1 MRRTRGWRSASTR
14 GGPVFAAFVLVTC
27 VASAVFA
34 KPPAAPPKPKAKPTG
49 STTAPPAPPPPA
61 PMTPEEAEAKRHFE
75 IGLKLY
81 AEKVYDGALIEF
93 DASYKLNPR
102 PSALRNIAQ
111 CHRDLK
117 HFALAHDAYEKL
129 LDQHLAQL
137 SQKEKDAIGKALTE
151 LRILTGT
158 LDVSVNEAGATIE
171 LDGRLVGVTPL
182 AKPFRADIGTHKLRV
197 TKDAFDPFEKDV
209 TTIAKEA
216 QSLTVTLTAQ
226 VTTGHVAVRE
236 EGGIAVHVFIDD
248 VDEGPA
254 PWAGDLSAGPHV
266 IQLKADGVA
275 SQKRTIDVVVKQ
287 NADVALAA
295 LALRGKLRVQSL
307 GAIGDISIDG
317 KKVGTGTWEGE
328 LAPGTYEVSV
338 VAAGYEPYKHLV
350 VVDKGRTVIEPV
362 TLAEKNGSGVGGNPF
377 RGLYA
382 KFNLVGVFPLAGG
395 PTLGT
400 TCSESGLGSCSNNGI
415 PFAAGTKL
423 NVGYSWDVFGLEL
436 ASAFLFDVPYS
447 VDRTFGSSTSAPPTA
462 GSTITDA
469 VERKET
475 HKFKGWAVFAGP
487 GARITS
493 KDDAVRFTFG
503 LAVGGVYRSFGY
515 ERDALGDKWAPSDVT
530 KFAPAMMV
538 DAGLLLGGT
547 PGTKFTLGVMA
558 WAEMTGTVQ
567 TEDGGLRNGK
577 FGNVAVKIASPP
589 QTLADG
595 VHFYLGPTIGLQFG
609 R

>member
-1 MRRTRGWRSASTR
+1 MRSTRGWISATTRSS
-14 GGPVFAAFVLVTC
+14 PVLAVVALVTG
-27 VASAVFA
+27 AAFA
-34 KPPAAPPKPKAKPTG
+34 KPPAPAPKPKPKPAAT
-49 STTAPPAPPPPA
+49 TTAAPPPPPPPA
-61 PMTPEEAEAKRHFE
+61 PALTPEEAEAKRHFE

-81 AEKVYDGALIEF
+81 NEKVYDGALIEF

-117 HFALAHDAYEKL
+117 HFAQAHDAYEKL
-129 LDQHLAQL
+129 LEQHVAQL
-137 SQKEKDAIGKALTE
+137 TTKEKDAINKALTE

-158 LDVSVNEAGATIE
+158 IELSANEAGASVE
-171 LDGRLVGVTPL
+171 FDGRIIGSTPL
-182 AKPFRADIGTHKLRV
+182 AKPFRADVGTHKLRV
-197 TKDAFDPFEKDV
+197 TKDGFDPFEKDV

-226 VTTGHVAVRE
+226 VTTGHVTVRE
-236 EGGIAVHVFIDD
+236 ESGAPVHVWVDD
-248 VDEGPA
+248 VDMGPA
-254 PWAGDLSAGPHV
+254 PWSGDLSAGPHV
-266 IQLKADGVA
+266 LQLKGDGVA
-275 SQKRTIDVVVKQ
+275 SPKHSIEVVVKQ
-287 NADVALAA
+287 DAAVALAA
-295 LALRGKLRVQSL
+295 LALRGRLRVQTL
-307 GAIGDISIDG
+307 GAIGEISVDG
-317 KKVGTGTWEGE
+317 KKVGTGSWEGE
-328 LAPGTYEVSV
+328 LAPGTYEVAV

-362 TLAEKNGSGVGGNPF
+362 TLVAKSGGATGGNPF

-395 PTLGT
+395 PTIGS
-400 TCSESGLGSCSNNGI
+400 TCSESGQGSCSNNGI
-415 PFAAGTKL
+415 AFSAGTKL
-423 NVGYSWDVFGLEL
+423 HVGYSWDVFALEF

-447 VDRTFGSSTSAPPTA
+447 IDRSFGSSTSAPPTA

-469 VERKET
+469 VERKEQ
-475 HKFKGWAVFAGP
+475 HIFKGFAVFAGP

-503 LAVGGVYRSFGY
+503 LAVGGVYRSLGY
-515 ERDALGDKWAPSDVT
+515 ERDMLGDKWTPSNVS
-530 KFAPAMMV
+530 KFAPALMV
-538 DAGLLLGGT
+538 DAGLLLGST

-558 WAEMTGTVQ
+558 WAEVGGTVQ
-567 TEDGGLRNGK
+567 TEDGGLRDGK
-577 FGNVAVKIASPP
+577 VGTIAVKIPSPP

-595 VHFYLGPTIGLQFG
+595 VHFYLGPTLGLQFG